1 MRRLRRVMIV
11 LLAVLTVCAMAA
23 CGRKDGKEEET
34 LGATVAGTGSAGET
48 AGSSEPVQGTDEMTG
63 TNGAAGT
70 DGTTNGAADESMDTA
85 QGSESAMPGET
96 PAKALLAEFQEL
108 AENGEISAEEMANQL
123 VSYDWIPFGGMA
135 MAVEPGYLAGF
146 SEEIDGFETGAT
158 FGPVISSI
166 PFVGY
171 VFRLE
176 EGADVAAFVENL
188 KEQADLRWNICTEAD
203 EMVCEAVDNTVF
215 FVMSP
220 AQFE

>member
-1 MRRLRRVMIV
+1 MRRLRRVMVV

-34 LGATVAGTGSAGET
+34 PGATVAGTGNVGETSGDTDSAGST
-48 AGSSEPVQGTDEMTG
+48 DSSGSAD
-63 TNGAAGT
+63 NAAGEST
-70 DGTTNGAADESMDTA
+70 DGA
-85 QGSESAMPGET
+85 QDSESAMPGET